1 MTRLFLVRHGETE
14 WNKNGK
20 VQGRTDIELSSEG
33 IMQAKLLAERL
44 MTEDIN
50 VIYSSS
56 LKRAHR
62 TAEIIAEYKQCD
74 VIKSE
79 MIHEICFGPWEG
91 MAINEIKTKY
101 SEHFRVYRE
110 DPVNFKLPGAETFDD
125 LTTRTYSAIID
136 IVNRHKGSNILLVS
150 HGVTIKAAIIK
161 ILGMDITAYKGFRID
176 NASVSIL
183 EFPDN
188 NLEKPVVVCLN
199 DIGHLE
205 NV

>member
-62 TAEIIAEYKQCD
+62 TAEIIAEYKQCE
-74 VIKSE
+74 VIESD

-91 MAINEIKTKY
+91 MAINEIKDKY

-110 DPVNFKLPGAETFDD
+110 DPVNFELPGAETFID
-125 LTTRTYSAIID
+125 LTTRTYNAIID

-150 HGVTIKAAIIK
+150 HGVAIKAAIIK
-161 ILGMDITAYKGFRID
+161 ILGMDIADYKGFRID

-188 NLEKPVVVCLN
+188 NFEKPVVVCLN
-199 DIGHLE
+199 DTSHLE
-205 NV
+205 KV